1 MGLDLFLAF
10 IAATL
15 LLCIT
20 PGPVVTWLVACGIRG
35 GPSASLIGLAGTT
48 SAIIVHMCL
57 LLAGLTPL
65 LAALGAYMEVLK
77 LIGAA
82 YLIWIGIAAFRA
94 PIMDPALP
102 ATVLP
107 DSKARIFRRGFLIG
121 VTNPKPLIFYA
132 AFFPQFINPAEPA
145 TPQLLLLAV
154 TFIVV
159 AILSDGTFALAAGRL
174 APYLK
179 ARRAQLVS
187 NRITGTVLI
196 ASGAALALARR

>member
-35 GPSASLIGLAGTT
+35 GPRASLTGLAGTT
-48 SAIIVHMCL
+48 SAIIVHMGL
-57 LLAGLTPL
+57 LLAGLAPL
-65 LAALGAYMEVLK
+65 LAAMGTYMEVLK

-107 DSKARIFRRGFLIG
+107 DSKARLFRRGFLIG

-132 AFFPQFINPAEPA
+132 AFFPQFIDPAEPA
-145 TPQLLLLAV
+145 SPQLLLLAV
-154 TFIVV
+154 TFLAV
-159 AILSDGTFALAAGRL
+159 AILSDGTYALAAGRL

-179 ARRAQLVS
+179 ARRAQLIS

>member
-1 MGLDLFLAF
+1 MGLDLLLTF

-35 GPSASLIGLAGTT
+35 GPRASLTGLAGTT

-57 LLAGLTPL
+57 LLAGLAPL
-65 LAALGAYMEVLK
+65 LAAMGTYMEVLK

-107 DSKARIFRRGFLIG
+107 DSKARLFRRGFLIG

-132 AFFPQFINPAEPA
+132 AFFPQFIDPAEPA
-145 TPQLLLLAV
+145 SPQLLLLAV
-154 TFIVV
+154 TYLAV
-159 AILSDGTFALAAGRL
+159 AILSDGTYALAAGRL

-179 ARRAQLVS
+179 ARRAQLFS

>member
-35 GPSASLIGLAGTT
+35 GPRASLTGLAGTT
-48 SAIIVHMCL
+48 SAIIVHMSL
-57 LLAGLTPL
+57 LLAGLAPL
-65 LAALGAYMEVLK
+65 LAAMGTYMEVLN

-107 DSKARIFRRGFLIG
+107 DSKARLFRRGFLIG

-145 TPQLLLLAV
+145 SPQLLLLAV
-154 TFIVV
+154 TFLAV
-159 AILSDGTFALAAGRL
+159 AILSDGTYALAAGRL

-179 ARRAQLVS
+179 ARRAQLIS

>member
-35 GPSASLIGLAGTT
+35 GARASLTGLAGTT
-48 SAIIVHMCL
+48 SAIIVHMSL
-57 LLAGLTPL
+57 LLAGLAPL
-65 LAALGAYMEVLK
+65 LAAMGTYMEVLK

-107 DSKARIFRRGFLIG
+107 DSKARLFRCGFLIG

-132 AFFPQFINPAEPA
+132 AFFPQFIDPAEPA
-145 TPQLLLLAV
+145 SPQLLLLAV
-154 TFIVV
+154 TFLAV
-159 AILSDGTFALAAGRL
+159 AILSDGTYALAAGRL

-179 ARRAQLVS
+179 ARRAQLIS

>member
-15 LLCIT
+15 LLCIL

-35 GPSASLIGLAGTT
+35 GPGASLTGLAGTT

-57 LLAGLTPL
+57 LLAGLAPL
-65 LAALGAYMEVLK
+65 LAAMGTYMEVLK

-94 PIMDPALP
+94 PIIDPALP

-107 DSKARIFRRGFLIG
+107 DSKARLFRRGFLIG
-121 VTNPKPLIFYA
+121 VTNPKPLAFYA
-132 AFFPQFINPAEPA
+132 AFFPQFLNPAEPA
-145 TPQLLLLAV
+145 APQLLLLAI
-154 TFIVV
+154 TFVVV
-159 AILSDGTFALAAGRL
+159 AILSDGTYALAAGRL

-179 ARRAQLVS
+179 GQRAQRIS
-187 NRITGTVLI
+187 NRIAGTVLV
-196 ASGAALALARR
+196 ASGAALALVRR